1 MLYQSDLIG
10 TLWHAMAV
18 ARRPPPACSLRAGI
32 AGKRN
37 PHTYRHHHCT
47 GSDLAVLTLLSC
59 DGLLG
64 VSTAVLS
71 WVAICGTRDSPCR
84 IRPQSKNSRTHSGQN
99 FNIYNRH
106 ATRALGKKKRLISC
120 SRSALSPECV
130 RRAGDER
137 SEESHRVVRPVLV
150 ARHQGRL
157 K

>member
-1 MLYQSDLIG
+1 MACHGSGQAAASCMLTPSRHRGQNTRNIS
-10 TLWHAMAV
+10 
-18 ARRPPPACSLRAGI
+18 
-32 AGKRN
+32 RN
-37 PHTYRHHHCT
+37 PHHRHCT

-71 WVAICGTRDSPCR
+71 WVATCGTRDSPCR
-84 IRPQSKNSRTHSGQN
+84 IRPQSKNSRTHSGQI
-99 FNIYNRH
+99 FIIDMQRERL
-106 ATRALGKKKRLISC
+106 AKKRLLSR

-137 SEESHRVVRPVLV
+137 SEESHRIIRPMLV